1 MADSGIR
8 HVVSSV
14 PVSKSQY
21 EDQAH
26 HELIHGTSFP
36 ASPSER
42 QLFYRDDLHK
52 WYIYNGSSWVE
63 TTSQGV
69 TVHNDLTGRSAAGC
83 HPFSAISSKTLNG
96 LDDVSVASPTD
107 GYVLYWDAGTSL
119 WKCKAISGT
128 KIQDA
133 DGDTKVDTE
142 ESADEDKIRM
152 DVAGVEAFL
161 LHDDGILDLAKQSRA
176 RGYRSAAQS
185 IPDSTYTKV
194 EIDTEVFDEQNE
206 LDVAT
211 NHRFTASV
219 AGYYYCYG
227 IVTLVNLGDGKKI
240 IVAIYVNGTNAG
252 YARTT
257 VGGTDYAG
265 MAASIVQYLEA
276 NDYVEL
282 YVYHNHGAALNV
294 SPHTHSVALGVH
306 KLS

>member
-1 MADSGIR
+1 MPGVLIWGWDEDNDEWVKVRVNSDGKLELASLEDAEVSQDTPEDLKHVPHGYYSAGPSYLPLAVDSAGRLRIEL
-8 HVVSSV
+8 SSL
-14 PVSKSQY
+14 
-21 EDQAH
+21 AN
-26 HELIHGTSFP
+26 L
-36 ASPSER
+36 
-42 QLFYRDDLHK
+42 
-52 WYIYNGSSWVE
+52 
-63 TTSQGV
+63 
-69 TVHNDLTGRSAAGC
+69 ND
-83 HPFSAISSKTLNG
+83 IV
-96 LDDVSVASPTD
+96 DVSVASPTD